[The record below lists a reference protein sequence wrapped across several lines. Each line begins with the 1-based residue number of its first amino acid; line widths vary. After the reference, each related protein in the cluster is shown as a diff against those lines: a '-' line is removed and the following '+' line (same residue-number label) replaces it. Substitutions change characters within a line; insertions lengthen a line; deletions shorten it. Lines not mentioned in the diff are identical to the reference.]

1 VFRGKIL
8 SLLFLSPIA
17 QVNIPIDRS
26 PGIVQ
31 PESPSRQDGTSPLRS
46 LPSLPLPPQE
56 PSQPPLPKLQKQEQ
70 VRRQEVRALL
80 GQIDQVPV
88 FNSNSPEVV
97 LTEGILLS
105 TFAPNGM
112 RIPSAHLNY
121 AFNGRFDIF
130 AHHISRAGYGSH
142 LRTLF
147 QGILLHNPGD
157 KPATVEVLQASTYL
171 TRPEAR
177 FIDLPQVVEDP
188 LGRVFSGPG
197 SRVVG
202 DVLRGH
208 RNPAIART
216 LTIPPKT
223 TQLLLNMPIPAG
235 VTTPTSNGRSTLMRL
250 NADQPIHVANLA
262 MFAPQDPGGRER
274 VPTLEEWQNL
284 LVKGELAGP
293 RDRPPTPLDNGN
305 PNLIYGRVA
314 GVSTGSQWT
323 TQLVDGNTQTLAIP
337 SQGQAFSYGISLLH
351 NGRFGTGQIQSAP
364 LLARYPDTAYVGNGN
379 YGVQYNLTLPLQNK
393 TNQPQ
398 TVSLSLDT
406 PIKQDKTNNL
416 LLFLSPP
423 EPRIFFRGPV
433 RIRYQDDRGVQQTR
447 YFHIVQRR
455 GEQGGSLLDLHLGPN
470 ESRSIEVNVLYPPD
484 ATPPQLLTITT
495 QGGSGA
501 IAEQLTQKP

>member
-1 VFRGKIL
+1 ML

-17 QVNIPIDRS
+17 QVNPPVISPIDRL
-26 PGIVQ
+26 PAVVQ
-31 PESPSRQDGTSPLRS
+31 PANSGPERL
-46 LPSLPLPPQE
+46 LPSPLPPQE
-56 PSQPPLPKLQKQEQ
+56 RSNPSLPPLQKQEQ
-70 VRRQEVRALL
+70 MRRQEVRALP

-97 LTEGILLS
+97 LSEGILLS
-105 TFAPNGM
+105 TFSPTGM
-112 RIPSAHLNY
+112 AVPGAHLNY

-130 AHHISRAGYGSH
+130 SHHISRAGVGAS

-147 QGILLHNPGD
+147 QGILLHNPGEA
-157 KPATVEVLQASTYL
+157 PATVEVLQASSRL
-171 TRPEAR
+171 TRPEAL
-177 FIDLPQVVEDP
+177 FIDLPKVVEDP
-188 LGRVFSGPG
+188 FGRVFSGPG

-208 RNPAIART
+208 RDPMISRT

-250 NADQPIHVANLA
+250 KVDQPIHVANLA
-262 MFAPQDPGGRER
+262 MFAPREANGRER
-274 VPTLEEWQNL
+274 MPTLDEWQGL
-284 LVKGELAGP
+284 LVRGDLAGP
-293 RDRPPTPLDNGN
+293 RDRPPTPLDSGD

-323 TQLVDGNTQTLAIP
+323 TQLVDDKSQTLSIP
-337 SQGQAFSYGISLLH
+337 AQGEAFSYGISLLH

-364 LLARYPDTAYVGNGN
+364 LLARYSDTAYMGNGN
-379 YGVQYNLTLPLQNK
+379 YGVQYNLTLPLRNP
-393 TNQPQ
+393 TNQYQ
-398 TVSLSLDT
+398 TISLSLDT
-406 PIKQDKTNNL
+406 PVKQDKVNNL

-433 RIRYQDDRGVQQTR
+433 RIRYQDNNGAQQTR

-455 GEQGGSLLDLHLGPN
+455 GEQGVSLLDLRLAPN
-470 ESRSIEVNVLYPPD
+470 ESRSVEVNVLYPPD
-484 ATPPQLLTITT
+484 ATPPQLLTVTT
-495 QGGSGA
+495 QNGSGT
-501 IAEQLTQKP
+501 IAGNTP

>member
-1 VFRGKIL
+1 L

-17 QVNIPIDRS
+17 QINPPLDRP

-31 PESPSRQDGTSPLRS
+31 PERPLLGRS
-46 LPSLPLPPQE
+46 LPLPLPPQE
-56 PSQPPLPKLQKQEQ
+56 SSQPPLPRLQKQEQ
-70 VRRQEVRALL
+70 IRRQEVRALL

-97 LTEGILLS
+97 LTEGVLLS
-105 TFAPNGM
+105 TFSPSGM
-112 RIPSAHLNY
+112 AVPAAHLNY

-130 AHHISRAGYGSH
+130 SHHISRAGYGSH

-157 KPATVEVLQASTYL
+157 RPANVEVLQASTYL
-171 TRPEAR
+171 TRPDAL
-177 FIDLPQVVEDP
+177 FVDLPKVVEDP

-208 RNPAIART
+208 RHPRIART
-216 LTIPPKT
+216 LTIAPKT

-250 NADQPIHVANLA
+250 NVDQPIHVANLA
-262 MFAPQDPGGRER
+262 MFAPREAGRER

-284 LVKGELAGP
+284 LAKGELAGP

-364 LLARYPDTAYVGNGN
+364 LLARYPDTAYAGNGN

-393 TNQPQ
+393 TNEPQ

-406 PIKQDKTNNL
+406 PVKQDKVNNL

-433 RIRYQDDRGVQQTR
+433 RIRYQDNNGVQQTR

-455 GEQGGSLLDLHLGPN
+455 GEQGASLLDLRLGPN

-501 IAEQLTQKP
+501 ITEQLTQKP